1 MKYQWALG
9 FKRGAVASA
18 VAGGLFLG
26 GVIAAPV
33 LAVTSPPTG
42 TIMGRAPTMAPG
54 AITWADT
61 NSTGVVDVGDEL
73 SIDPAAPF
81 VFGDV
86 DGDESA
92 GDTYQWLR
100 DGTPIASATASTY
113 KITAEDL
120 GASITL
126 RVTPNTDPL
135 VTDPHVGAPADST
148 NAIVAAVAGSVYKAS
163 ISGLVNGVPQVGAE
177 LTADALCVSGACD
190 LTNLE
195 YKWQIEG
202 RAPVTGDGTGVF
214 TDIPGATSQ
223 KFTPTKDMQKLK
235 VQVVVTNK

>member
-1 MKYQWALG
+1 MPVLLRGG
-9 FKRGAVASA
+9 FFGGRDSSASA
-18 VAGGLFLG
+18 CRYL
-26 GVIAAPV
+26 
-33 LAVTSPPTG
+33 PPTG